1 MKSNFKYVILI
12 LVFILLVVSVTVNA
26 LFTKYSVQ
34 GLFEVNRKRFDLVFS
49 NVMIDNDNISV
60 KLDNEKKF
68 IHIDIDDL
76 EKEEEINI
84 DIKNI
89 GNIDGMIK
97 NYAISNIDTNV
108 DNDLIELTSSINNGD
123 VVKKGESK
131 KLTIKIKNKSNIE
144 NVHYNFN
151 INYLFEEYNL

>member
-1 MKSNFKYVILI
+1 
-12 LVFILLVVSVTVNA
+12 
-26 LFTKYSVQ
+26 
-34 GLFEVNRKRFDLVFS
+34 
-49 NVMIDNDNISV
+49 MIDNDNISV

-76 EKEEEINI
+76 SKEEQINI

-123 VVKKGESK
+123 VIKKGESK